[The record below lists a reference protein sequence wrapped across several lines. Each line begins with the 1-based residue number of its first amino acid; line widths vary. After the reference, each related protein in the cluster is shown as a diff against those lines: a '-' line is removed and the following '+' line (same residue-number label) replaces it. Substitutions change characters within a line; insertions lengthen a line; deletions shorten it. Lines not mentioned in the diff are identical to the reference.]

1 MPANFAKIEEVI
13 ELAKVASSFGGIY
26 VTHMRNEATGLLNS
40 VRETIQISSE
50 ANIPAQINHH
60 KAVGVTQWGWS
71 KKSLA
76 LIDSAQSEGIDIVHD
91 LYPYTASSTS
101 SSVLFPQWSLA
112 GGPDAFKDRINDPET
127 RAQIEYEMI
136 DIFKKERTGG
146 DLSRIQFRILPSDPS
161 YNGKRLSDYAK
172 DLGLENNLTN
182 GIKLVIDLQLKG
194 GFSAIYHA
202 MNEEDVIR
210 IMQHPLAMIETD
222 GDPVSYGVGY
232 PHPRSYGAFPRVL
245 ARYVRDLEVIT
256 LVEAI
261 KKMTSMAADR
271 IGHFDRGRIKVGTYA
286 DLVVFDFENIKDN
299 ATYTD
304 PHRYPTGI
312 DHVMINGKFAIK
324 DGALTGE
331 RPGEWLKGPFLRK

>member
-1 MPANFAKIEEVI
+1 MHKIKKIIEEIIKYLEENIKTNEEKCICNSIKKSILNKKTVNDFI
-13 ELAKVASSFGGIY
+13 PNIPPKNKSLINGLSS
-26 VTHMRNEATGLLNS
+26 
-40 VRETIQISSE
+40 ISSNKMIPLKNAIFDGYTKLYWKIDNGE
-50 ANIPAQINHH
+50 YYNKNSNIGKIYLNGNMNAELIGPNDGYFKSEKLKLGIFLLEQNIFYKDH
-60 KAVGVTQWGWS
+60 KHA
-71 KKSLA
+71 A
-76 LIDSAQSEGIDIVHD
+76 PE
-91 LYPYTASSTS
+91 LY
-101 SSVLFPQWSLA
+101 L
-112 GGPDAFKDRINDPET
+112 
-127 RAQIEYEMI
+127 
-136 DIFKKERTGG
+136 
-146 DLSRIQFRILPSDPS
+146 
-161 YNGKRLSDYAK
+161 
-172 DLGLENNLTN
+172 NLTN